1 MCDPFQ
7 PLSRRF
13 CPVTDEIHHT
23 GSRTT
28 YQQQD
33 RASSNRDEEGQMVEA
48 FPRTERWHVNLFQ
61 DRKGQSKVII
71 PCVPGQQT
79 NRFGAV
85 RRQGKDTAVLCQLS
99 NFAVFFVDEAKT
111 RQLKAPKPAVFALKS
126 RLTRAHF
133 EEVSQYC
140 NFVSVKSVDDS
151 FGWISCI
158 TEAGVSRSLSQL
170 ST

>member
-111 RQLKAPKPAVFALKS
+111 RQLKAPKPA
-126 RLTRAHF
+126 AHF